1 MYKEG
6 FGNMPNKD
14 KVRSILDE
22 AFKKNPGRWIIHS
35 HIIGKT
41 AEKIAKEIGLDTEIA
56 YACGTLHDI
65 GKGYG
70 YKDLAHMME
79 GYRTLRFD
87 SYFFTAKIALAHG
100 FVTADIDSY
109 HGKNNLSERD
119 NEFLIAFLKKREI
132 DPYERLIILLDN
144 LICEEYLGL
153 YKRESQRN
161 IEFNAKRTERM
172 EILKIWQCD
181 LENKLQKPI
190 EAYLPRPRYYKYPYN
205 LFRNVK

>member
-35 HIIGKT
+35 HVIGKT
-41 AEKIAKEIGLDTEIA
+41 SEKIAKEIGLDPEIA

-79 GYRTLRFD
+79 GYRALRFD
-87 SYFFTAKIALAHG
+87 SYFFPAKIALGHG
-100 FVTADIDSY
+100 FATDDLDSY
-109 HGKNNLSERD
+109 HGENNLSDRD
-119 NEFLIAFLKKREI
+119 NKFMAAYLKKR
-132 DPYERLIILLDN
+132 DLTPYDRLVILLDN
-144 LICEEYLGL
+144 LIGEEYLGL
-153 YKRESQRN
+153 EKRESQRN
-161 IEFNAKRTERM
+161 IEFDEKRSSRI
-172 EILKIWQCD
+172 EILRKWQSD
-181 LENKLQKPI
+181 LESKLEKPI
-190 EAYLPRPRYYKYPYN
+190 ESYLPRPRYYKFPYN

>member
-22 AFKKNPGRWIIHS
+22 AFKRNPGRWIIHS

-41 AEKIAKEIGLDTEIA
+41 AEKIAKEIGLDPEIA

-79 GYRTLRFD
+79 GYRILRFD
-87 SYFFTAKIALAHG
+87 SYFFPAKIALAHG
-100 FVTADIDSY
+100 FVTADINSY

-153 YKRESQRN
+153 EKRESQRN
-161 IEFNAKRTERM
+161 IEFNEKRTERM
-172 EILKIWQCD
+172 EILKIWQSD
-181 LENKLQKPI
+181 LESKLEKPI